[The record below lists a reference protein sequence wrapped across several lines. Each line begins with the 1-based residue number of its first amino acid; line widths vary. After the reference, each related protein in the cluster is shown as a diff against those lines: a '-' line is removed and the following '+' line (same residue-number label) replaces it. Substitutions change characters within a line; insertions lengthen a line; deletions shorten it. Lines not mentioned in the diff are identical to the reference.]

1 MGNPVSM
8 ISFLARI
15 FAIKLVRDRFKA
27 KKGQPPRAVGYRTP
41 ASPLPPTTR
50 TVSTSGAPSRLSDVS
65 GVPTQ
70 RAGQPGPDTPLDL
83 EAPDW
88 KETSKRTLKE
98 IKADRVTLI
107 SAGMAYYLFLAIFPA
122 VIAFTG
128 ILGLFEIDTT
138 PIVDAITSNL
148 PGESG
153 AVLVQAVEGSAKV
166 SDETALTATLVGIA
180 LALWS
185 ASSGFVAL
193 QKGLNVAYDVAE
205 DRKFIG
211 ARSVALALI
220 VVTGLLGGV
229 PSPFFGFGDGL
240 VFDIIGWALT
250 VVSVVL
256 LFSIYYYL
264 GPRREKPTWQWVS
277 AGGLVG
283 ALIWIV
289 ASAGFRIYAGTPDR
303 YTETYGSAAA
313 VIALIF
319 WLFLTALA
327 ILIGG
332 ELNAELER
340 QAQKRKERS
349 SA

>member
-1 MGNPVSM
+1 M
-8 ISFLARI
+8 IPFLARLVA
-15 FAIKLVRDRFKA
+15 FKVVRDRFKA
-27 KKGQPPRAVGYRTP
+27 KKGQPPRATAYRTP
-41 ASPLPPTTR
+41 ES
-50 TVSTSGAPSRLSDVS
+50 
-65 GVPTQ
+65 
-70 RAGQPGPDTPLDL
+70 PLDL

-88 KETSKRTLKE
+88 RATLKRTQKE
-98 IKADRVTLI
+98 IRADRITLI
-107 SAGMAYYLFLAIFPA
+107 AAGMAYYLFLAIFPA

-128 ILGLFEIDTT
+128 ILGLLEIDTT
-138 PIVDAITSNL
+138 EIVRSIQANL

-153 AVLVQAVEGSAKV
+153 AVLVQAVEGSVKV
-166 SDETALTATLVGIA
+166 SDGTALSATIVGIG

-185 ASSGFVAL
+185 ASSGFIAL
-193 QKGLNVAYDVAE
+193 QKGLNVAYDIPE

-211 ARSVALALI
+211 ARGVALALI
-220 VVTGLLGGV
+220 IVTGLLGGV
-229 PSPFFGFGDGL
+229 PSPFFVFGDGL
-240 VFDIIGWALT
+240 LFDIIGWVLT
-250 VVSVVL
+250 AVAVVL

-264 GPRREKPTWQWVS
+264 APRREKPTWQWVS

-283 ALIWIV
+283 AFIWMG
-289 ASAGFRIYAGTPDR
+289 ASVGFRVYAGTPDR

-319 WLFLTALA
+319 WLFLTSLS